1 MLALSVSISW
11 VDALMVER
19 ARATQAGHLGL
30 CSGRRVIQGDTHP
43 LGGSWS
49 RRGGAH
55 RYEGARAQALL
66 RFRRSESGLPAGKVH
81 RSALISAAGCRNR
94 HLETDFGVF
103 VARCVG
109 HQN

>member
-49 RRGGAH
+49 RRGG
-55 RYEGARAQALL
+55 RTDTRAQERK
-66 RFRRSESGLPAGKVH
+66 RFSDSGEVKVACPQARS
-81 RSALISAAGCRNR
+81 
-94 HLETDFGVF
+94 TDP
-103 VARCVG
+103 R
-109 HQN
+109 